1 MIIIND
7 IISFLNGRSN
17 IRFLPFIHSKDNY
30 EVYYEY
36 ISKVGSIVDNDLD
49 KIYNHST
56 NYILCKLQINENI
69 ENYCIKLESFENL
82 LDTNIKFD
90 ITNNIFSVIEKKI
103 NITTIDKSRYTLS
116 KINYDGFKIINNQ
129 RLTDLYFGDGTYS
142 LYMKILR
149 KNKIE
154 ELSNLLESSSD

>member
-1 MIIIND
+1 MNPELSNSSNSTIVDDHKIVKEI
-7 IISFLNGRSN
+7 LNGNKELYSLLVEKYMEK
-17 IRFLPFIHSKDNY
+17 IR
-30 EVYYEY
+30 
-36 ISKVGSIVDNDLD
+36 
-49 KIYNHST
+49 
-56 NYILCKLQINENI
+56 
-69 ENYCIKLESFENL
+69 NL
-82 LDTNIKFD
+82 IFN
-90 ITNNIFSVIEKKI
+90 ITNNIFSVIDKKI

-154 ELSNLLESSSD
+154 ELFNLL

>member
-1 MIIIND
+1 MHVIED
-7 IISFLNGRSN
+7 LISFLNGRSN
-17 IRFLPFIHSKDNY
+17 IRFLPFIHSKDNR

-36 ISKVGSIVDNDLD
+36 IYKVGAIIDHDLD
-49 KIYNHST
+49 KICTYPNKYVVCRLDLYG
-56 NYILCKLQINENI
+56 NVG
-69 ENYCIKLESFENL
+69 NYCIILESFENL

-90 ITNNIFSVIEKKI
+90 ITNNIFSVIDKKVHI
-103 NITTIDKSRYTLS
+103 QSSDKNRYPLS

-149 KNKIE
+149 KNKLE
-154 ELSNLLESSSD
+154 ELSNLL